1 MSGYDNNCKD
11 LSRRQLKAIP
21 IILQAKNITE
31 GANNAG
37 ITRQT
42 FYEWY
47 QHPEFRTEFTR
58 QRQEVIDLALHELKT
73 LTGEAV
79 DVLRNLLKAEGEGV
93 RLRTALG
100 VLEHVGKFIELED
113 LEKRISDI
121 ERSLNR

>member
-47 QHPEFRTEFTR
+47 QHPEFRAEFTR